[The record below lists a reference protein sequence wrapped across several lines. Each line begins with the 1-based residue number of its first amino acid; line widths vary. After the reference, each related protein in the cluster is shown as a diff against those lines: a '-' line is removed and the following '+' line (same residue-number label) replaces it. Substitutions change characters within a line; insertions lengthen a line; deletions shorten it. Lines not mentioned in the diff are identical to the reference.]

1 MKKILSLV
9 MGIGVILS
17 LGMAYAEEGIG
28 GARDTSD
35 KMIRDDDLLRYNLDQ
50 ERATI
55 NQMPAAPG
63 SEGSAAG
70 GVSAEPESAGT
81 DIEQSKAPVDKG
93 PTVPGDE
100 GTGGGGASKLPERY
114 GY

>member
-1 MKKILSLV
+1 MNKILSLV
-9 MGIGVILS
+9 MGIGLIFS

-28 GARDTSD
+28 GARDTTD

-50 ERATI
+50 DRATI
-55 NQMPAAPG
+55 NQMPAEPG

-70 GVSAEPESAGT
+70 GVSGEPESTGT
-81 DIEQSKAPVDKG
+81 DIEQSKSPVDKG
-93 PTVPGDE
+93 PAIPGEE
-100 GTGGGGASKLPERY
+100 GTGAGGTSKVPERY